1 MSSDDWETH
10 EVQGA
15 DYSKFYLETTPD
27 LIAFLRYLGAS
38 YHLAADCVQ
47 ETMLK
52 ALPPRWQTLRTPR
65 AWCRTT
71 CRNTYLR
78 HVERIREYP
87 TSEMAGLGR
96 ILLPPD
102 EELRILEEEH
112 DIVHLLG
119 QLPEKRRDVM
129 AFMLDGAST
138 AEIAAALDMKENT
151 VRSTIRYA
159 RAQLES
165 LLQNER
171 G

>member
-1 MSSDDWETH
+1 MSFDDWMAQ
-10 EVQGA
+10 EVPGA
-15 DYSKFYLETTPD
+15 DFSKFYLETTPD

-47 ETMLK
+47 ETMLR
-52 ALPPRWQTLRTPR
+52 ALPPRWQTLRNPR

-71 CRNTYLR
+71 CRNSYLR
-78 HVERIREYP
+78 HVERTREFP
-87 TSEMAGLGR
+87 TSDIAGLGR

-102 EELRILEEEH
+102 QELRILEEQH
-112 DIVHLLG
+112 DVVHLLR

-138 AEIAAALDMKENT
+138 AEIAASLDMNEAT

-159 RAQLES
+159 RTQLES
-165 LLQNER
+165 LLQNEQ